1 MLAIPRMVRMR
12 KATLRGVWL
21 ATAVFSLLA
30 AGVLGPYTNE
40 ASALSKGAQANANT
54 KSALRCYETRR
65 NPGAVVCYRFSKKAE
80 FRHGDVVF
88 VPILIQ
94 VPVPADPPPVIVV
107 DSLDDIHP
115 SDAGGDRTANYVE
128 N

>member
-1 MLAIPRMVRMR
+1 MLAISRLVRMR
-12 KATLRGVWL
+12 KATLCGVWL
-21 ATAVFSLLA
+21 AAAVFSLLA
-30 AGVLGPYTNE
+30 GGILGPYASE
-40 ASALSKGAQANANT
+40 ASALPKGAQGNAKV

-94 VPVPADPPPVIVV
+94 VPVPADPPPVMVV

-115 SDAGGDRTANYVE
+115 SKVDR
-128 N
+128 